1 MNLQD
6 FITATKKSV
15 TLLTL
20 HTSFF
25 YCCTIANRGCILPFI
40 HSTIPMGCL
49 HPFCNTT
56 SFSEINAFTQWSI
69 LQEQRLW
76 ICDYYKRVDK
86 NNLFFQRFLMPL
98 VCAMVLSFTF
108 RQVIKLKSVW
118 PTAKTTVIFI
128 GPISIMIHLA
138 VYTCPMDT
146 YSSKMY

>member
-6 FITATKKSV
+6 FIASTKQSV

-20 HTSFF
+20 HTSCF
-25 YCCTIANRGCILPFI
+25 YCCTIAEAVFYHLSIQLY
-40 HSTIPMGCL
+40 TWD
-49 HPFCNTT
+49 
-56 SFSEINAFTQWSI
+56 AFTLCVTPLPSVK
-69 LQEQRLW
+69 LMHSFNEVYYTSK
-76 ICDYYKRVDK
+76 DYEFVTIIKELIK
-86 NNLFFQRFLMPL
+86 NNLFFQCFLMPL